1 MNPRITC
8 YRRVGKR
15 ALDLVMSV
23 SALILLS
30 PLLLVVALMVRLFL
44 GSPVLYRQ
52 SRSGIHRRGFT
63 ILKFR
68 TMTDARDDRGELLPD
83 SARLT
88 RLGRWLRMTSIDELP
103 ELFNVLAGDMSLV
116 GPRPLITRYDPYY
129 RPDEVIRFEAFPGI
143 TGWAQVNGRNELS
156 WEQRFAHDGWYV
168 ANLSLWLDLK
178 ILLLTIGKV
187 LRREKVCVDTT
198 TAFLSLDVQRQRG
211 DSLGND
217 SSDRL
222 AMRFEP
228 SMLAAGSGIGTAVPA
243 EPQS

>member
-1 MNPRITC
+1 MNPRITF

-15 ALDLVMSV
+15 TLDLVLCV
-23 SALILLS
+23 SALILLL

-52 SRSGIHRRGFT
+52 RRSGIHRQSFT

-68 TMTDARDDRGELLPD
+68 TMTDACDDCGELLPD

-88 RLGRWLRMTSIDELP
+88 RLGRWLRATSVDELP
-103 ELFNVLAGDMSLV
+103 ELLNVLKGDMSLV
-116 GPRPLITRYDPYY
+116 GPRPLIPRYDPYY
-129 RPDEVIRFEAFPGI
+129 RPNELSRFEAVPGI
-143 TGWAQVNGRNELS
+143 TGWAQVNGRNELP
-156 WEQRFAHDGWYV
+156 WEQRFAYDVWYV
-168 ANLSLWLDLK
+168 AHMSLWLDLK
-178 ILLLTIGKV
+178 ILLLTVGKV
-187 LRREKVCVDTT
+187 LGREKVCVDTT
-198 TAFLSLDVQRQRG
+198 TAFLSLDVERQRG

-228 SMLAAGSGIGTAVPA
+228 SMLAARSGIETAVPA